1 MKKRRGWI
9 LVCFASLAVFAHS
22 ADPAVTNVRAAQR
35 PGTGL
40 VDITYDLADVDTGML
55 SVSLSVS
62 TNGGFTYFS
71 PTSTVS
77 GDVQGVACGTDRT
90 MVWNAAVELS
100 PKLYANMRARV
111 RVADIE
117 APPMPL
123 PLDMPLPPCWTI
135 SSLTSPAEWMPR
147 TTQSPIIHRWQ
158 ICPAASATIGTRR
171 PIC

>member
-123 PLDMPLPPCWTI
+123 PLDMPLPLGLGRGTEDRHADAG
-135 SSLTSPAEWMPR
+135 LL
-147 TTQSPIIHRWQ
+147 HRRLRGDPKTVGAGHGDEPQ
-158 ICPAASATIGTRR
+158 
-171 PIC
+171 